1 MANDIKL
8 LLKGLNCANCA
19 VKIEKRI
26 NNLEEVSEANM
37 NFSLGIITIQP
48 IKESE
53 SEKIINKVKNIVK
66 ELEPGVIV
74 SKYRRDGNNLKRYN
88 VKFKENNTHLNKIDS
103 SKNLKK
109 SKSLATNKFI
119 KFFNQENMMSI
130 IGIILYIIAMIF
142 REDTYLNISVFILS
156 YVLIGGNVLKIAFKN
171 ILRGE
176 VFDENFLMSIA
187 TLGALAI
194 GEYPEAVGV
203 MIFYKIGELLQGYA
217 VNKSRKSITSLM
229 NIRPEYANVLT
240 KNGERTV
247 SPKQV
252 KVGDLIIVKP
262 GERIPLDGIIVEGEG
277 LIDTSALTGESIPR
291 EVYKNDDI
299 LSGSINL
306 NSVIKIKVTKNF
318 GESTISKILDMVENA
333 SNKKAPTEQFITKFS
348 KKYTPIVVFLAI
360 SVAIIP
366 PIIISEAEF
375 SNWLYRALIFLVI
388 SCPCALVISV
398 PLGLFAGIGGA
409 SKKGILVKGGNYL
422 EALKNTDTVVFDK
435 TGTLT
440 KGIFEVTEVN
450 AVDINK
456 EELLKFAALAESF
469 SNHPIA
475 QSIVR
480 AYNGNFD
487 KNDVNNYE
495 ELSGHGVKAIIKGK
509 EVVFGNFK
517 LMQDIGIK
525 CERENKLGTV
535 IYASI
540 DGEYKGNLLITDQIK
555 ETSKEAIKKLKSLG
569 IRKIVMLSGDN
580 KKVAEKVS
588 KDLGIDEFESELLP
602 VDKVLKVEKLI
613 SNKKS
618 NGKVIFVGDGIND
631 APVLAR
637 ADIGIAMG
645 GIGSDAAIEAA
656 DVILMK
662 DDPLSLVQAI
672 KVGKKTNSILWQN
685 IIFSLLVK
693 IFVLVLG
700 ALGMANMWEAVFAD
714 VGVTLI
720 AVLNSMR
727 ALKA

>member
-19 VKIEKRI
+19 DKIEKRV

-48 IKESE
+48 IKESD

-66 ELEPGVIV
+66 ELEPDVIV
-74 SKYRRDGNNLKRYN
+74 SKYRRDGNNIKRYN
-88 VKFKENNTHLNKIDS
+88 VKLKANKAPLNKIDG
-103 SKNLKK
+103 SKNFKK
-109 SKSLATNKFI
+109 DKSLATNKFI

-130 IGIILYIIAMIF
+130 IGIILYIIAIIF

-156 YVLIGGNVLKIAFKN
+156 YVLIGGNVLRIAFKN

-240 KNGERTV
+240 KNGERRV

-252 KVGDLIIVKP
+252 KVGDLIIVRP
-262 GERIPLDGIIVEGEG
+262 GERVPLDGTIVEGEG
-277 LIDTSALTGESIPR
+277 LVDTSALTGESIPR
-291 EVYKNDDI
+291 EVYKNNDI

-348 KKYTPIVVFLAI
+348 RKYTPIVVFLAI

-366 PIIISEAEF
+366 PIIISGEEF
-375 SNWLYRALIFLVI
+375 SKWLYRALIFLVI

-422 EALKNTDTVVFDK
+422 EALKNIDTVVFDK

-487 KNDVNNYE
+487 KNDVDNYE
-495 ELSGHGVKAIIKGK
+495 ELSGYGVKAIVKGK

-540 DGEYKGNLLITDQIK
+540 DGKYKGNLLITDQIK

-580 KKVAEKVS
+580 KTVAETVS

-637 ADIGIAMG
+637 SDIGVAMG

-662 DDPLSLVQAI
+662 DDPLSLVQAV
-672 KVGKKTNSILWQN
+672 KVGQKTNSILWQN

-693 IFVLVLG
+693 VFVLVLG